1 MINSFLT
8 ALRFLTIIPL
18 GDSRKSTEL
27 SKAMPFFPA
36 VGFLIGL
43 ASLAVFSIAEKFLPA
58 GAAVLVL
65 MASPIFLS
73 AGLHLD
79 GFTDFCD
86 GFFGGRGKEGI
97 LRIMKDSRIGTWGA
111 VGLFLLLMAKFEL
124 LQDLPMRPKIFL
136 LALSASRWSQVMFSF
151 FLSYAR
157 PEGGLGESVAGK
169 VSADQAVGATVFL
182 LPVVFWVG
190 LAGLWI
196 LAGLAAFLFLLRLFF
211 KQKLGGVT
219 GDVLGAGS
227 ELSELFIFLLASIL
241 VGVRHG

>member
-1 MINSFLT
+1 MMQEFLT
-8 ALRFLTIIPL
+8 ALRFLTIFPV
-18 GDSRKSTEL
+18 GDSRKSTGL
-27 SKAMPFFPA
+27 AKAMLFFPF

-43 ASLAVFSIAEKFLPA
+43 ASLALFSMAEKFLP
-58 GAAVLVL
+58 GRAAVLVL

-86 GFFGGRGKEGI
+86 GFFGGHGRENI

-111 VGLFLLLMAKFEL
+111 LGLFLLLAAKFEL
-124 LQDLPMRPKIFL
+124 LQDLPLRPKVFL
-136 LALSASRWSQVMFSF
+136 LAMTASRWAQGIFSF
-151 FLSYAR
+151 FLPYAR

-169 VSADQAVGATVFL
+169 VEKNRVLGATVFL
-182 LPVVFWVG
+182 LAVVLWVG
-190 LAGLWI
+190 SAGI
-196 LAGLAAFLFLLRLFF
+196 LIFSGFVLFLFLLGIFF

-219 GDVLGAGS
+219 GDLLGAAS

-241 VGVRHG
+241 LGGRHA

>member
-1 MINSFLT
+1 MNSFLT
-8 ALRFLTIIPL
+8 ALRFLTIVPL
-18 GDSRKSTEL
+18 GDSRQTGEL
-27 SKAMPFFPA
+27 LKTMLFFPA

-43 ASLAVFSIAEKFLPA
+43 ASLGFFLIAEKFLPA
-58 GAAVLVL
+58 HIAVLVL
-65 MASPIFLS
+65 MASPLFLS

-86 GFFGGRGKEGI
+86 GFFGGRDKEGI

-124 LQDLPMRPKIFL
+124 LQDLP
-136 LALSASRWSQVMFSF
+136 SRWSQVIFSF
-151 FLSYAR
+151 FLPYAR
-157 PEGGLGESVAGK
+157 PEGGLGKSVAGK
-169 VSADQAVGATVFL
+169 VSPGQAAGATVFL
-182 LPVVFWVG
+182 LLVVFWVG
-190 LAGLWI
+190 LTGLWI
-196 LAGLAAFLFLLRLFF
+196 LLGLAGFLFLMGLFF

-241 VGVRHG
+241 LGGRHG